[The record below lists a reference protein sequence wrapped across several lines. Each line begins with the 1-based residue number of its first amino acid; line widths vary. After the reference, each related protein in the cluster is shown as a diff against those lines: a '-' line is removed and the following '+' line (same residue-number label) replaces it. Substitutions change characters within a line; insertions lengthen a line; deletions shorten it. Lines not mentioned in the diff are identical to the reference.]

1 MSEPEKM
8 ILAAEAAKR
17 LHVTTRT
24 VQRWVKKGYFPGARK
39 KSPTLSGAYLIPES
53 ALLAYEQELL
63 EKPGG
68 AHAADE

>member
-24 VQRWVKKGYFPGARK
+24 VQRWVKKEYFPGARK

-53 ALLAYEQELL
+53 ALLAYVSFTGLL
-63 EKPGG
+63 QCFIDFSG
-68 AHAADE
+68 